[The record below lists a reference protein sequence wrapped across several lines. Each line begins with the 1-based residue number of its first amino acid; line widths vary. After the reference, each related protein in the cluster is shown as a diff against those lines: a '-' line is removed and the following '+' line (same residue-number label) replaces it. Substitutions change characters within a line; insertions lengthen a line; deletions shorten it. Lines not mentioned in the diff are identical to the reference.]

1 MAAMRF
7 LAPLVAVLVL
17 ALGTAHAAE
26 RPVVTIKTVG
36 YAILEECT
44 AGAPRN
50 TCFLEEVALPLRIN
64 IGDEITLDIG
74 RIGEIAEY
82 YVNALWYD
90 ADRRGCRAT
99 NNTFREDNLVWVLI
113 IDHCE
118 VED

>member
-1 MAAMRF
+1 MAVMRF
-7 LAPLVAVLVL
+7 LAILTAALVL

-26 RPVVTIKTVG
+26 RPVVTIKTIG

-50 TCFLEEVALPLRIN
+50 TCLIEEVALPLRIN
-64 IGDEITLDIG
+64 IGDEITIDIG
-74 RIGEIAEY
+74 RIGVIAEY

-99 NNTFREDNLVWVLI
+99 DNTLRQDNTVWVLI
-113 IDHCE
+113 IEHCE
-118 VED
+118 VAD

>member
-1 MAAMRF
+1 MAPMRY
-7 LAPLVAVLVL
+7 LALLTAALVL

-36 YAILEECT
+36 YALLEECT

-50 TCFLEEVALPLRIN
+50 TCLIEDIVLPLRIN
-64 IGDEITLDIG
+64 IGEEITIDIG
-74 RIGEIAEY
+74 RIGVIAEY
-82 YVNALWYD
+82 YVNALWFD

-99 NNTFREDNLVWVLI
+99 NNMLREDNIVWVLV

-118 VED
+118 VVN